1 MSIDT
6 PNVADMRIV
15 YDKDELLESGLAS
28 TPLEQFR
35 LWLADAVAVGSE
47 ALIEPN
53 AMVLSTSTPEAVV
66 ASRSVLLK
74 AIDERGLS
82 FFSNYGS
89 KKAQDIEANP
99 QVSVV
104 FPWYPLHRQV
114 IVIGRVSKLSREES
128 LEYFRTRP
136 HKSQLGACV
145 SAQSSIIDSRDVL
158 EDEMARLEAIYPE
171 GTEVPM
177 PEHWGGYLINVHS
190 MEFWQG
196 RRSRLHDRLRFV
208 AKSAT
213 ARIDNADDW
222 DVIRLSP

>member
-6 PNVADMRIV
+6 PNVSDMRIT
-15 YDKDELLESGLAS
+15 YDKDQLNETDLAS
-28 TPLEQFR
+28 NPLDQFR
-35 LWLADAVAVGSE
+35 HWLNDAVAVGRD

-53 AMVLSTSTPEAVV
+53 AMVLSTVTPDAEVS
-66 ASRSVLLK
+66 SRSVLLK

-89 KKAQDIEANP
+89 KKAADIAANP
-99 QVSVV
+99 RVSVV

-114 IVIGRVSKLSREES
+114 IVIGTVSKLSREES

-136 HKSQLGACV
+136 HMSQLGACV

-158 EDEMARLEAIYPE
+158 ETEMARLIAEYPE

-177 PEHWGGYLINVHS
+177 PDHWGGFLITVKS

-196 RRSRLHDRLRFV
+196 RHSRLHDRLRFV
-208 AKSAT
+208 AKNDSA
-213 ARIDNADDW
+213 AINNPADW